1 MHVHSKDDVHVHY
14 VYIST
19 LVVKTLVVKTLV
31 VKTLVHSKDDVH
43 VHSQT
48 ASSRNTE
55 EHRGTRAETFK
66 GRCARALA
74 DSAPHTSTNE

>member
-1 MHVHSKDDVHVHY
+1 MHVHY

-55 EHRGTRAETFK
+55 EHAQRHLKVDAHVHSQT
-66 GRCARALA
+66 ARLT
-74 DSAPHTSTNE
+74 PQQTNKKNKIK